1 VLETYNGF
9 GYRFQGLVSPYL
21 WSFSNLYAK
30 GKYVADNKFDPEAVS
45 QQCGAGLIL
54 KSGKDSGAF

>member
-1 VLETYNGF
+1 MASATASRDRVA
-9 GYRFQGLVSPYL
+9 YL

-30 GKYVADNKFDPEAVS
+30 GKYVADNKFDPEVVS